1 MATIN
6 VRNFGTATGRLTKPV
21 VTFDNKDG
29 SAKKVITLALRDNF
43 KSKDGE
49 VGSQFVDF
57 TAFVAAGA
65 NAPVYDMIHEGDL
78 VTITYELRND
88 NWTDASNNKHF
99 DLQLRVVGVDML
111 ESKATTEARAK
122 ERAKSRTKK

>member
-6 VRNFGTATGRLTKPV
+6 ARNFGTATGRLSKD
-21 VTFDNKDG
+21 VTTFTNRDG
-29 SAKKVITLALRDNF
+29 SKKHVVNLALRNAF
-43 KSKDGE
+43 KGKDGE

-65 NAPVYDMIHEGDL
+65 NAPVYEMIHKGDL

-88 NWTDASNNKHF
+88 NWTDENNKDHF
-99 DLQLRVVGVDML
+99 DLQLRIVGLDML

-122 ERAKSRTKK
+122 ERAKK